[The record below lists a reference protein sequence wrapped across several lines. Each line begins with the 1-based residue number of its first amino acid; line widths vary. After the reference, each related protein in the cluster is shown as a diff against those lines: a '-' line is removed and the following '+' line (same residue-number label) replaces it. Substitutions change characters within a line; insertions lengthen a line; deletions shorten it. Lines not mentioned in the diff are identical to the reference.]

1 MLPAGR
7 VDMSVKELKEKGN
20 AAFKMKK
27 YEVSEWYLLHRLVL
41 LRFSSLLST

>member
-20 AAFKMKK
+20 AAFKLKK
-27 YEVSEWYLLHRLVL
+27 YEVSELPAPSCS
-41 LRFSSLLST
+41 SSLLVTAVDMM